1 MLIWPLDSTLFSLH
15 SRRIRP
21 QMVFARHLNPSSW
34 LSPGRIFLEVAY
46 PVTDGGSSQ
55 PPSSGLWFQ
64 PQVLPSVLPRHR
76 GYSGVSG
83 GGDFSQS
90 NIVVLMNLFCF
101 SQTFLILSAVR
112 PGPKF
117 QRIKS
122 FNLPCHVGDVWQWCG
137 VAKSDMI
144 VQTRIK
150 NLKKWQVWRK
160 VFVWCVL
167 LLQSEIILRN
177 TICYLTLY

>member
-1 MLIWPLDSTLFSLH
+1 MLIWPLDIALFSLH

-21 QMVFARHLNPSSW
+21 QMVFARHLNLSRW
-34 LSPGRIFLEVAY
+34 LSLGRIFLEVAY
-46 PVTDGGSSQ
+46 PVTDGGPSQ

-64 PQVLPSVLPRHR
+64 PQVLPSALPRHR

-83 GGDFSQS
+83 GGDFRQS

-101 SQTFLILSAVR
+101 SQTFLILSAVP

-122 FNLPCHVGDVWQWCG
+122 FNLPCHVGDMWQCWCCEVWHDCSDKNKEFKKVASMDKG
-137 VAKSDMI
+137 VCM
-144 VQTRIK
+144 VCTTM
-150 NLKKWQVWRK
+150 
-160 VFVWCVL
+160 
-167 LLQSEIILRN
+167 QSEIILSN
-177 TICYLTLY
+177 TVCYLTLY